1 MKAKPKR
8 SKIIKDCD
16 KLWSKVVRQRD
27 GNECVIEGCHADS
40 CHAHHVF
47 SRKNISVRF
56 DISNGISL
64 CFKHHFHWAHTNYE
78 EFRDFIIG
86 WMGKK
91 EFELLKAKSN
101 LVQKWSVE
109 ELLTIKDQ
117 LSRLIDK

>member
-40 CHAHHVF
+40 CHAHHIF

-64 CFKHHFHWAHTNYE
+64 CFKHHFYFAHTEYE
-78 EFRDFIIG
+78 KFRDFVIE
-86 WMGKK
+86 WMGTIEFAKLK
-91 EFELLKAKSN
+91 EKANLIQSWKTDELMEIRSQLKRM
-101 LVQKWSVE
+101 V
-109 ELLTIKDQ
+109 
-117 LSRLIDK
+117 DK